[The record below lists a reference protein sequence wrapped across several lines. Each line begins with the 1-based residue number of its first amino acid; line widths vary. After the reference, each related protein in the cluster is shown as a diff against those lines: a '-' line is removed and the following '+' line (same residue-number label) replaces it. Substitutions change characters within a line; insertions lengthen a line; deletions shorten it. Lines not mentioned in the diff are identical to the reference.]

1 MTINQVLES
10 DTGKKA
16 LNKALILLGKRAYTI
31 NQIRQKLEKKN
42 YPNEIVE
49 AVIKY
54 CLEMGYLNDQEY
66 VRQWISMHNR
76 IKPIGRK
83 RILYELK
90 LKGVDKEI
98 ILTCLNDLFT
108 DEQEYQLAISLI
120 KKKIGHNLKID
131 GDSYKKLYRFLLRRG
146 FSHSI
151 AIKVLHSYSPEWYDS
166 SSG

>member
-1 MTINQVLES
+1 MLES
-10 DTGKKA
+10 STGKKA

-31 NQIRQKLEKKN
+31 KQIRQKLQKKN
-42 YPNEIVE
+42 YSNEIIE
-49 AVIKY
+49 AVVKY

-66 VRQWISMHNR
+66 VRQWISTHNR

-90 LKGVDKEI
+90 SKGIDKEI
-98 ILTCLNDLFT
+98 ILACLNDSFT
-108 DEQEYQLAISLI
+108 NELEYQLAFSLI
-120 KKKIGHNLKID
+120 KKKIGHNLEID
-131 GDSYKKLYRFLLRRG
+131 DDSFKKLYRFLLRRG

-151 AIKVLHSYSPEWYDS
+151 AIKVLNNYDLEWHDS